1 MRFAISAFFLAV
13 LLCGCAHSG
22 TISTAAT
29 RCPNCGAALFHVR
42 PGLTTSA
49 DIRHFAAASKLH
61 DKDQIIAEGW
71 MHPGTY
77 CPNGDY
83 EVLETYKP

>member
-1 MRFAISAFFLAV
+1 MRLVVSALFLAV
-13 LLCGCAHSG
+13 VMCGCVHTEKPSV
-22 TISTAAT
+22 AAD
-29 RCPNCGAALFHVR
+29 RCPKCGAPLFRAR
-42 PGLTTSA
+42 PGLTTTE
-49 DIRHFAAASKLH
+49 DIRRFAAASKLR
-61 DKDQIIAEGW
+61 DKDEIIAEGW